1 MQPLIKIFFNNHKN
15 KNKVGN
21 EKVVNNSNFILLSLL
36 VMITNS
42 GIKKT
47 NPNIGLLMKIKTE
60 IIVNFFKSIFSRF
73 DLRK

>member
-42 GIKKT
+42 GIKK
-47 NPNIGLLMKIKTE
+47 NQ
-60 IIVNFFKSIFSRF
+60 SQHRF
-73 DLRK
+73 VDENKN